1 MDRQL
6 KKVAKSDEF
15 KQQVWHGIDFI
26 SEHPAEFRKY
36 GAIALAVAVLAG
48 GIYFFVHHQAE
59 TREAALTDAM
69 RVDDATVGA
78 NNQPSSMHFNTQP
91 EKDQAVAKAYAEV
104 AAKYHGSQEG
114 AIAAM
119 NLAQAAVDKGDM
131 TGAEKTLKDL
141 IDSAPAAY
149 AAQASLTL
157 ADLYTS
163 QGKYPEAEK
172 LLNDLV
178 KNPTV
183 TVSKE
188 EAELALARLKAKT
201 DPTAAR
207 KMLEDLRTK
216 RPAISKAAMNAL
228 GELAA
233 AGAQ

>member
-1 MDRQL
+1 VDRQL
-6 KKVAKSDEF
+6 KKVAKTDEF

-26 SEHPAEFRKY
+26 SGHPAEFKKY
-36 GAIALAVAVLAG
+36 GAIALAVALLAG
-48 GIYFFVHHQAE
+48 GIYFFIRHQAE
-59 TREAALTDAM
+59 VREAALVEAIK
-69 RVDDATVGA
+69 VDDATVGG
-78 NNQPSSMHFNTQP
+78 NNQPSAVHFNTQP

-119 NLAQAAVDKGDM
+119 NLAQTAVDKGD
-131 TGAEKTLKDL
+131 TAGAEKTLKDV

-149 AAQASLTL
+149 ASQAELTL
-157 ADLYTS
+157 ADLYTG

-172 LLNDLV
+172 LLNDLI

-188 EAELALARLKAKT
+188 EAQLALARLKAKT
-201 DPTAAR
+201 DPAAAR
-207 KMLEDLRTK
+207 KMLEDLRTQ